1 MKHIVRETNSLYE
14 IKDSKFYGF
23 LIPIYN
29 QKDVKSK
36 IDELKEL
43 YPNATH
49 YCYAYI
55 INGHK
60 KAYDDKE
67 PSGTAGL
74 PMLEVLRKN
83 SLYDVAAVVTRYFGG
98 VLLGGWLTR
107 LDMTIQCRRRC
118 WWTGKRRRLK
128 AMIYRQTELCGTCN
142 LSAQYMSRLPGMAT
156 LGIMLLLG
164 SHSRGVYYVN
174 YGRSCPRA
182 CSRQQGASHGAQ
194 DSAWLG
200 RDRTYAGS
208 AASG

>member
-55 INGHK
+55 INGHE

-67 PSGTAGL
+67 PSGTAGIPIL
-74 PMLEVLRKN
+74 NILKN
-83 SLYDVAAVVTRYFGG
+83 NDLNYTLGVVIRYFGG
-98 VLLGGWLTR
+98 TKL
-107 LDMTIQCRRRC
+107 
-118 WWTGKRRRLK
+118 
-128 AMIYRQTELCGTCN
+128 
-142 LSAQYMSRLPGMAT
+142 
-156 LGIMLLLG
+156 
-164 SHSRGVYYVN
+164 
-174 YGRSCPRA
+174 
-182 CSRQQGASHGAQ
+182 GASNLLRAYMT
-194 DSAWLG
+194 SMKETLSKAEI
-200 RDRTYAGS
+200 RDIQKGYVIEIKFDYNDIKNVNNILRDENITFKEYDELITYNFITTKDLKDELNKYIKEYKVLKETII
-208 AASG
+208 